1 MTDDIWANYAIKT
14 DELIIEVNLYHPS
27 DLIITQSTLN
37 SLNDSLEQILRT
49 ATNKCIPY
57 KWSSNSYFKNKPKSL
72 VSTHQH
78 LKQLNQIILV
88 LRKSNRD
95 LNIWPSH
102 KE

>member
-14 DELIIEVNLYHPS
+14 DELII
-27 DLIITQSTLN
+27 
-37 SLNDSLEQILRT
+37 
-49 ATNKCIPY
+49 A
-57 KWSSNSYFKNKPKSL
+57 KSL